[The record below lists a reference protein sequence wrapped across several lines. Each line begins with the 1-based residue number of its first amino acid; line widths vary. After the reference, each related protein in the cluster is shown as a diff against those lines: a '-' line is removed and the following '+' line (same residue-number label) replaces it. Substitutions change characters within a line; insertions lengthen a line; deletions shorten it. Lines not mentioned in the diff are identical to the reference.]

1 MYNRHVRTYVLTT
14 YVCPLYCLLCVQ
26 EFSIVCWSPNG
37 ELLAGA
43 SLDACVTIWSTPKLQ
58 IVQRYVVSPVNAV
71 TLTLP
76 LCLHSMQCSVI

>member
-1 MYNRHVRTYVLTT
+1 MYSRHVRTLHYICLSPVLS
-14 YVCPLYCLLCVQ
+14 LMCVQ
-26 EFSIVCWSPNG
+26 VFSIVCWSPNG

-58 IVQRYVVSPVNAV
+58 IVQRYVASPVNAV

-76 LCLHSMQCSVI
+76 LFMSTYMACTAQ

>member
-1 MYNRHVRTYVLTT
+1 M
-14 YVCPLYCLLCVQ
+14 
-26 EFSIVCWSPNG
+26 CWSPNG